1 MGPEIVHVIA
11 LLRRLSFAGSRID
24 TLSFGVWLEVNRH
37 VALGHFFVSVA
48 GFGSSRQ
55 PATKGDRMS
64 RGPTDRP
71 DETLA
76 RLDFA
81 RRLRPAA
88 LAVASNVMPR
98 LQDLSESFHH
108 APVEVLR
115 TVIEDY
121 VTSLANSIEADS
133 FEPLDGFLER
143 AEPHWA
149 PSGLGVSHVM
159 SALYLINDTCRDL
172 VQQPSDDPAMFVW
185 WCREATR
192 IVTDGS
198 VASINRKLAAELQ
211 RHQVI
216 EERLVSLQRVS
227 ATVLSEVDL
236 ESMLQTIVDEA
247 MTLIGASAAAIRLVD
262 RESTSLRVIASAGR
276 SDSLLYQD
284 AMPVHGSLTGYA
296 FRSGEPVISND
307 IGSDTRLADEIRDAS
322 VLHSLLI
329 VPLIVR
335 ESAIGV
341 LLVTDCVRG
350 TFTEEDQ
357 RLLSLFADQA
367 AAAIEHAQLYQQ
379 AQHQIAELAALHRIS
394 NVISSS
400 LEIEDVFWAIYHE
413 IRQVMTTDAFLI
425 GLTRPDGLIDLD
437 FIVDDGQRFA
447 PRHAFELS
455 PAMARARNERRAV
468 VIDDVRGEGAPPMH
482 TVGHPQTR
490 VRSIVTAPLLK
501 GTEVVGLLSAQSYHL
516 NNYRES
522 DAQLLMIIANHA
534 VAAVEHARLFRQAQ
548 SLAIAEERNRL
559 AREIHDTLAQGLIAT
574 ILYLE
579 RLDLKLADG
588 DESVRQLIDRALAL
602 TRDNLE
608 EARRSVHDLRAA
620 PLEGRTLLE
629 ALHRLVD
636 DLRDEGLFAVD
647 LRAPMSLPLFAA
659 LVEAAVFRIVQEAI
673 SNSRKHSKCTS
684 IVLDIDLQDNDLWVC
699 VTDNGCGFD
708 VEEARDW
715 PDRFGLASMFERVTQ
730 VGGTL
735 DIRSQLGEGTT
746 ISVNIPL
753 DRATHSDV

>member
-1 MGPEIVHVIA
+1 
-11 LLRRLSFAGSRID
+11 
-24 TLSFGVWLEVNRH
+24 
-37 VALGHFFVSVA
+37 
-48 GFGSSRQ
+48 
-55 PATKGDRMS
+55 MS
-64 RGPTDRP
+64 RAPTDRSDDALSRLNFASRMRSAAP
-71 DETLA
+71 AILSKVIPQLQELSEAFRRPPAETLGTI
-76 RLDFA
+76 
-81 RRLRPAA
+81 
-88 LAVASNVMPR
+88 V
-98 LQDLSESFHH
+98 
-108 APVEVLR
+108 
-115 TVIEDY
+115 EDY
-121 VTSLANSIEADS
+121 IVSLANSIELNS
-133 FEPLDGFLER
+133 FESFEGFLER
-143 AEPHWA
+143 TDSHWA

-159 SALYLINDTCRDL
+159 SGLYLINDACRDQ
-172 VQQPSDDPAMFVW
+172 VQQLTDDPSLFEW
-185 WCREATR
+185 WSREATR
-192 IVTDGS
+192 MVTDGS
-198 VASINRKLAAELQ
+198 VSAINRKLAGELR
-211 RHQVI
+211 RHEMI

-247 MTLIGASAAAIRLVD
+247 MKLIGAGAAAIRLVD
-262 RESTSLRVIASAGR
+262 RESTSLRVIASAGK
-276 SDSLLYQD
+276 SDSLLYKD
-284 AMPVHGSLTGYA
+284 AMPVHGSLTGYS

-307 IGSDTRLADEIRDAS
+307 IESDPRLSDEIRDAS
-322 VLHSLLI
+322 MLRSLLI

-335 ESAIGV
+335 ESAFGV
-341 LLVTDCVRG
+341 LQVSDRARG
-350 TFTEEDQ
+350 PFTQEDQ

-367 AAAIEHAQLYQQ
+367 ATAIEHAQLYQQ

-413 IRQVMTTDAFLI
+413 IRQVMTADAFLI

-437 FIVDDGQRFA
+437 FIIDDGQRFA

-468 VIDDVRGEGAPPMH
+468 VIDDVWGEGMSPMH

-501 GTEVVGLLSAQSYHL
+501 GSEVVGLLSAQSYDS

-522 DAQLLMIIANHA
+522 DAQLLMTIANHA
-534 VAAVEHARLFRQAQ
+534 VVAVEHARLFRQAQ

-588 DESVRQLIDRALAL
+588 DDSTRQLVDRALAL

-629 ALHRLVD
+629 ALHHLVD
-636 DLRDEGLFAVD
+636 DLRDEGLFTVD

-659 LVEAAVFRIVQEAI
+659 LVETALFRIVQEAI
-673 SNSRKHSKCTS
+673 SNCRKHSDCTA
-684 IVLDIDLQDNDLWVC
+684 IALDIDVRNDDLWLC
-699 VTDNGCGFD
+699 VSDNGCGFNVD
-708 VEEARDW
+708 EARDQ

-730 VGGTL
+730 IGGTL
-735 DIRSQLGEGTT
+735 DIRSEAGEGTT
-746 ISVNIPL
+746 VSVKIPL
-753 DRATHSDV
+753 DRATHSEV